1 LKDEPY
7 EVPEDEKALCWASI
21 VQAISILSR
30 LQKGLWR
37 GEIRDLKAV
46 VKHALGSGNVELSDV
61 PEPVPGPD
69 EVKIEVK
76 AVGICGSDIHIY
88 HGDIQLPI
96 RPPVVMG
103 HEFCGVIA
111 EVGSSVSKFKPG
123 ERVTSET
130 SAYVCGSCLS
140 CRTGNY
146 NVCADKRLIGYW
158 FNGAFA
164 KYCVVPS
171 RLVHR
176 LPENVSF
183 LSGALCEPL
192 ACCVNGVLEKTAI
205 SPGDV
210 VVVAG
215 PGTIGLLS
223 LQLVKAK
230 GGFVMLCGT
239 GVDENRLN
247 LGRKLGADVTVNIHE
262 QDPVEIMSGL
272 TDGAGA
278 DVFIECSGSPDAV
291 RMGFQLVRRGGRYTQ
306 IGLTGSAFE
315 LDFDTVAYKE
325 LTVKGSLGQRWTS
338 WRRGLKLLAEGVIRT
353 EPLISDVLPLT
364 EWMTGFRKMEHREGL
379 KVILEP
385 VL

>member
-1 LKDEPY
+1 M
-7 EVPEDEKALCWASI
+7 
-21 VQAISILSR
+21 
-30 LQKGLWR
+30 
-37 GEIRDLKAV
+37 KAV
-46 VKHALGSGNVELSDV
+46 VKYAHGSGNVELRDV
-61 PEPVPGPD
+61 PEPFPGPD

-76 AVGICGSDIHIY
+76 ASGICGSDIHIY
-88 HGDIQLPI
+88 HGDIKLPV
-96 RPPVVMG
+96 RPPVIMG
-103 HEFCGVIA
+103 HEFSGVIA
-111 EVGSSVSKFKPG
+111 EVGSSVSKFNPG

-130 SAYVCGSCLS
+130 SAYVCGSCIP

-146 NVCADKRLIGYW
+146 NVCAEKRLIGYW

-164 KYCVVPS
+164 RYCVVPS

-192 ACCVNGVLEKTAI
+192 ACCVNGVLEKTVI

-210 VVVAG
+210 VVIAG

-230 GGFVMLCGT
+230 GGFVILCGMR
-239 GVDENRLN
+239 VDKKRLDI
-247 LGRKLGADVTVNIHE
+247 GRKLGADVTVNIQK
-262 QDPVEIMSGL
+262 QDPWEVVSKS

-278 DVFIECSGSPDAV
+278 DVFIECSGSPSGV

-306 IGLTGSAFE
+306 IGLTGRAFE

-325 LTVKGSLGQRWTS
+325 LTVKGSLGQRWIS
-338 WRRGLKLLAEGVIRT
+338 WRRGLKLLEKGLIKI
-353 EPLISDVLPLT
+353 EPLVSDVLPLS
-364 EWMTGFRKMEHREGL
+364 EWMMGFKKMERREGL
-379 KVILEP
+379 KIILEP
-385 VL
+385 MG